1 MPYVQ
6 PLEIAKQMQDV
17 IRENLI
23 TLWKH
28 LSMRKQ
34 LYTLTQLVFTE
45 KGLQPRATTT
55 AHHDFLFQEGTDWLM
70 HLHIVWSSV
79 HFKILPVEKLRH
91 SNKMAVAK
99 AWVQTLLLYLQ
110 SEATWCLPESNSD
123 AVTILCVCASGTSSV
138 LASSEVTAVAWLG
151 CRSHCRL
158 TCRVSPALTLLSTR
172 HRLPLRNW
180 HMETLGSMR
189 TVCFVT
195 EKKFPTC
202 LGMHSTQKLATGRS
216 GEDPLCVKEDWH
228 QEVATPSTSF
238 CL

>member
-1 MPYVQ
+1 
-6 PLEIAKQMQDV
+6 MQDV
-17 IRENLI
+17 IRESLI
-23 TLWKH
+23 MLWKH

-45 KGLQPRATTT
+45 KGLQPRVTSI

-70 HLHIVWSSV
+70 HLHIMWSSV

-110 SEATWCLPESNSD
+110 TLFSGPSEATWCIPESNSE
-123 AVTILCVCASGTSSV
+123 AVTVLCVCASSTSSV
-138 LASSEVTAVAWLG
+138 LASSEVTATACLG
-151 CRSHCRL
+151 CWSHCRL
-158 TCRVSPALTLLSTR
+158 TCGVLPHSLCSPPDTGCLF
-172 HRLPLRNW
+172 W

-216 GEDPLCVKEDWH
+216 GEDPLHMKEDWH
-228 QEVATPSTSF
+228 QKVAAPCPRF

>member
-17 IRENLI
+17 IRGNLI

-110 SEATWCLPESNSD
+110 SEPTWCIPESNSE

-138 LASSEVTAVAWLG
+138 LASSEVIAVAWLG